1 MLFPPV
7 VSLDSDE
14 NRKLS
19 SEINHCIEN
28 ISTNL
33 GRIRLRI
40 DRLNNEFDNLQVL
53 ADDVAEKYEK
63 TAARRGPQNIDR
75 KTMLQA
81 ILDHNLCFE
90 DVELF
95 TRYVKCLFH
104 NILKLLWESNQDFKC
119 IDTIMEL
126 HKQRSKNSELSHTY
140 NLIARR
146 LHLTNSGKADSCVY
160 QLNSFLEDFNHPIRR
175 KLYYKLQA
183 TYKFVTEE
191 TPNSPAL
198 LTTKSIN
205 GEDHS
210 VVKMRSKLELYN
222 AEMCDYALKRV
233 QGGVQNFLLSTSL
246 KACVRAVRENKFSYE
261 C

>member
-81 ILDHNLCFE
+81 QLANVMNIWDMTLVGTVRKNKRFLPSQPRKG
-90 DVELF
+90 LF
-95 TRYVKCLFH
+95 TRPISSTIKMQ
-104 NILKLLWESNQDFKC
+104 ESVHMC
-119 IDTIMEL
+119 
-126 HKQRSKNSELSHTY
+126 QRKK
-140 NLIARR
+140 IGR
-146 LHLTNSGKADSCVY
+146 
-160 QLNSFLEDFNHPIRR
+160 
-175 KLYYKLQA
+175 
-183 TYKFVTEE
+183 
-191 TPNSPAL
+191 AL
-198 LTTKSIN
+198 LSSMHMT
-205 GEDHS
+205 GEVEATQS
-210 VVKMRSKLELYN
+210 SKP
-222 AEMCDYALKRV
+222 
-233 QGGVQNFLLSTSL
+233 
-246 KACVRAVRENKFSYE
+246 
-261 C
+261 